1 MECIRNDLKK
11 KGVSGA
17 HNSESFVTLE
27 KSVFE
32 GVLLSTWAL

>member
-1 MECIRNDLKK
+1 MERISNDLKK
-11 KGVSGA
+11 SVSGA

-32 GVLLSTWAL
+32 GILLSTCAL